1 MYKARVVMTL
11 TDWQQEKK
19 KWNPI
24 EFVHDTRPAL
34 HFRDLVVQ
42 VQQGRAGFGLIQK
55 IKSMVEGNIKAE
67 ETVHGRRDQA
77 AGGSRAAH

>member
-34 HFRDLVVQ
+34 HFRDLVVEG
-42 VQQGRAGFGLIQK
+42 QQGRAGFGLIH
-55 IKSMVEGNIKAE
+55 KSMVEGNIKAE
-67 ETVHGRRDQA
+67 ETVHGGID
-77 AGGSRAAH
+77 